1 MALVTLRG
9 LPFAPIGPTN
19 KVPVR
24 PPIRFC
30 GHRPKY
36 RPPYN
41 LTSNYSSL
49 MLRELLYR
57 ACVRSNTRSLVIIL
71 SRSTGHSPAG
81 RIASEWEKERKDASE
96 SELNFENTKLLVS
109 RRWLTMFRK
118 GSSLISVGILSVQ
131 RRTDACAISSLTQ
144 GQRAYVAVITA
155 RVFWNC
161 ASVLREIAAIYSDST
176 IFLFRRW
183 FRLDQSSR
191 FRILIIDGTFHLLIF
206 WFY

>member
-9 LPFAPIGPTN
+9 LPFAPIGPTC
-19 KVPVR
+19 KVLVR

-49 MLRELLYR
+49 MLRERLYR
-57 ACVRSNTRSLVIIL
+57 ARVPSNTRSLVIIL
-71 SRSTGHSPAG
+71 SRSTGHSPTG
-81 RIASEWEKERKDASE
+81 RIARERERERRYASE
-96 SELNFENTKLLVS
+96 SELNFENTKLSVS

-118 GSSLISVGILSVQ
+118 GSSPISVGVFSVQ
-131 RRTDACAISSLTQ
+131 RRTDACVISSRAQ
-144 GQRAYVAVITA
+144 GQRAFVAVITV

-161 ASVLREIAAIYSDST
+161 ASVREIAAIYFDST
-176 IFLFRRW
+176 IFLFR
-183 FRLDQSSR
+183 
-191 FRILIIDGTFHLLIF
+191 TLLRTWSIEPQI
-206 WFY
+206 